1 MVTGTTCNHEGKCMT
16 TPNFSAAQTD
26 TLDRILGLKPG
37 SLAFDTRHQRAKV
50 VDATQ
55 ASEDLLLGVPI
66 EGLPVSERLLVALLA
81 CALTPSSELHAEYAQ
96 RLRANNIPE
105 SIIESVSQGKIEQI
119 QDERLKQILT
129 FTHALITDPIKA
141 DKQALLT
148 LKASGLTTAQ
158 ITALAQLIAFVS
170 YQVRVSSGLKAL
182 KAYGAQS

>member
-1 MVTGTTCNHEGKCMT
+1 MT
-16 TPNFSAAQTD
+16 TPPFYAAQTD

-55 ASEDLLLGVPI
+55 ASEDLLLGAPI
-66 EGLPVSERLLVALLA
+66 EGLPYSERLLVALLA
-81 CALTPSSELHAEYAQ
+81 CALTPSSELREEYVQ
-96 RLRANNIPE
+96 RLHAMNVPAP
-105 SIIESVSQGKIEQI
+105 IIESVSQGKIDQL
-119 QDERLKQILT
+119 QDARLKQILS
-129 FTHALITDPIKA
+129 FTHTLITDPIKA

-148 LKASGLTTAQ
+148 LKASGLTTPQ

-170 YQVRVSSGLKAL
+170 YQVRVSAGLKAL

>member
-1 MVTGTTCNHEGKCMT
+1 MT
-16 TPNFSAAQTD
+16 TPPFYAAQTD

-55 ASEDLLLGVPI
+55 ASEDLLLGAPI
-66 EGLPVSERLLVALLA
+66 EGLPSSERLLVALLA
-81 CALTPSSELHAEYAQ
+81 CALTPSSELREEYVQ
-96 RLRANNIPE
+96 RLHAMNVPAP
-105 SIIESVSQGKIEQI
+105 IIESVSQGKIDQL
-119 QDERLKQILT
+119 QDARLKQILS
-129 FTHALITDPIKA
+129 FTHTLITDPIKA

-148 LKASGLTTAQ
+148 LKASGLTTPQ

-170 YQVRVSSGLKAL
+170 YQVRVSAGLKAL